1 MGAYY
6 HQLTEDER
14 IEIYALRKAG
24 NSQAQIAGA
33 LSRSPSTIS
42 RELERN
48 TGRRGYRPKQ
58 AQHTA
63 LERRARPRAFKM
75 SAEVLAHIAEKLG
88 LEWSPEQISGTME
101 QAVGVKV
108 SHECIYQQVWRDKRH
123 GGALWRNLRLA
134 GRNKRRKRYGKRDC
148 RGKIPNRTGIEDRPA
163 IVEARTRIGDWE
175 ADLVS
180 GARHRGFLVTL
191 VERKSR
197 LSLLGH
203 VARKKADAVSAEIRR
218 LLEPHRE
225 RVHTITFDNGHEFA
239 GHESLSSA
247 LECQCYFAHPYCSC
261 ERGTNENTNG
271 LIRQYFPKKMDL
283 RSITREQLAHVEQRL
298 NHRPRKIHGFVSP
311 AEVFREN

>member
-24 NSQAQIAGA
+24 NSQAQIAVA
-33 LSRSPSTIS
+33 LSRAPSTIS

-48 TGRRGYRPKQ
+48 AGRRGYRPKQ
-58 AQHTA
+58 AQHKA

-75 SAEVLAHIAEKLG
+75 SAEVLTHIEEKLD

-108 SHECIYQQVWRDKRH
+108 SHERIYQHVWRDKRH

-134 GRNKRRKRYGKRDC
+134 GRNKRRKRYGKHDY
-148 RGKIPNRTGIEDRPA
+148 RGRIRNRTGIEERPA
-163 IVEARTRIGDWE
+163 IANARERVGDWE

-191 VERKSR
+191 VDRKSR
-197 LSLLGH
+197 LSLIGH
-203 VARKKADAVSAEIRR
+203 VARKTAAAVSAEITH
-218 LLEPHRE
+218 LLEPHRA
-225 RVHTITFDNGHEFA
+225 RVHTITFDNGREFA
-239 GHESLSSA
+239 GHESISSA

-283 RSITREQLAHVEQRL
+283 RSVTREQLARVEQRL
-298 NHRPRKIHGFVSP
+298 NHRPRKTHGFISP
-311 AEVFREN
+311 AAVFREK